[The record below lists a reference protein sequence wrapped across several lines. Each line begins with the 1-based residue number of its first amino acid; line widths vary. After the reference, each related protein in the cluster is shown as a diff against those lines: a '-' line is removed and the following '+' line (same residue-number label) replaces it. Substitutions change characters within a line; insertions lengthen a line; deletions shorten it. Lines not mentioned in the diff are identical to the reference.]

1 MSRRTNDQSSQRPLV
16 EGLEHRVLY
25 SISHETTYVKHP
37 GPTDTQVNT
46 ATNPSGNQVPGQSST
61 TEVSN
66 HDAHH
71 H

>member
-1 MSRRTNDQSSQRPLV
+1 MNPNALLKNLESRMLF
-16 EGLEHRVLY
+16 

-46 ATNPSGNQVPGQSST
+46 ATNPSGHNVPGQSST
-61 TEVSN
+61 QEVSN